1 MKVAVIQ
8 FPGSSSDV
16 LNAAKKA
23 GIDAEHVDCRETSL
37 DAYDGILIPSGAS
50 YGHYLRPGAI
60 AAVAP
65 IIPAIKQA
73 AQDNKPVVGI
83 QNGFQILTEIGLLP
97 GSLAQNKNVKFI
109 SRNETITV
117 ANSNSKFTNYLNKTI
132 TFPIAHA
139 TGQYM
144 ASEETLKQL
153 QDNNQIVFTYANNP
167 NGSALDIAGI
177 TNEAGNVLGLM
188 PHPER
193 ATDTILGS
201 EDGLQL
207 FKNIANWGQQS

>member
-16 LNAAKKA
+16 LNAARLA
-23 GIDAEHVDCRETSL
+23 GIDAKHIDYRETSL
-37 DAYDGILIPSGAS
+37 DTYDCVLIPSGAS
-50 YGHYLRPGAI
+50 FGNYLRPGAI

-65 IIPAIKQA
+65 IVPAIKQA
-73 AQDNKPVVGI
+73 AADYKPVVGI

-109 SRNETITV
+109 NRNESITV
-117 ANSNSKFTNYLNKTI
+117 ANSNSPFTQQLNQTVS
-132 TFPIAHA
+132 FPIAHA
-139 TGQYM
+139 AGQYM
-144 ASEETLKQL
+144 ASEETLNQL
-153 QDNNQIVFTYANNP
+153 EENNQIVFTYTNNP
-167 NGSALDIAGI
+167 NGSVLDIAGI

-193 ATDTILGS
+193 ATDKILGS
-201 EDGLQL
+201 DDGLQL
-207 FKNIANWGQQS
+207 FKNIANWGQQ

>member
-16 LNAAKKA
+16 LNAARLA
-23 GIDAEHVDCRETSL
+23 GIDAKHVDYRETSL
-37 DAYDGILIPSGAS
+37 DTYDGVLIPSGAS
-50 YGHYLRPGAI
+50 FGNYLRPGAI

-65 IIPAIKQA
+65 IVPAIKQA
-73 AQDNKPVVGI
+73 AADNKPVVGI

-109 SRNETITV
+109 NRNESITV
-117 ANSNSKFTNYLNKTI
+117 VNSNSPFTQQLNQTVA
-132 TFPIAHA
+132 FPIAHA
-139 TGQYM
+139 AGQYM
-144 ASEETLKQL
+144 ASEETLNQL
-153 QDNNQIVFTYANNP
+153 EENNQIVFTYTNNP

-193 ATDTILGS
+193 ATDKILGS
-201 EDGLQL
+201 DDGLQL
-207 FKNIANWGQQS
+207 FKNIANWGQQ

>member
-16 LNAAKKA
+16 LNAARLA
-23 GIDAEHVDCRETSL
+23 GIDAAHVDYRETSL
-37 DAYDGILIPSGAS
+37 DTYDGVLIPSGAS
-50 YGHYLRPGAI
+50 FGNYLRPGAI

-65 IIPAIKQA
+65 IVPAIKQA
-73 AQDNKPVVGI
+73 AADNKPVVGI

-109 SRNETITV
+109 NRNESITV
-117 ANSNSKFTNYLNKTI
+117 SNSNSPFTQQLNQTVA
-132 TFPIAHA
+132 FPIAHA
-139 TGQYM
+139 VGQYM
-144 ASEETLKQL
+144 ASEETLNQL
-153 QDNNQIVFTYANNP
+153 EENNQIIFTYTNNP

-193 ATDTILGS
+193 ATDKILGS
-201 EDGLQL
+201 DDGLQL
-207 FKNIANWGQQS
+207 FKNIANWGQQ